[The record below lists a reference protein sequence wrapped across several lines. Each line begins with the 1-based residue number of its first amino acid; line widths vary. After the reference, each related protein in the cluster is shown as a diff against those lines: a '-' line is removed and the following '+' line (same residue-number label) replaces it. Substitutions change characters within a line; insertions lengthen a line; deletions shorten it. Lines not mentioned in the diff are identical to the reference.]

1 MLICRK
7 KLLIS
12 KSGFNSKEKKMGITK
27 DLEVQTLKNNY
38 LLRKYRKFKL
48 EVYEQGTTNNNPK
61 KDRTPLQRDNGNGR

>member
-1 MLICRK
+1 
-7 KLLIS
+7 
-12 KSGFNSKEKKMGITK
+12 MGITK